1 MARKTKAEAA
11 QTREHLI
18 ACARQVF
25 SREGVT
31 NTSLEEVARK
41 AGVTRGAVYWHFRD
55 KADLFMSVRRQ
66 TGMLLRFEGTSAD
79 DPLLRLEAGL
89 LAAFRRLSDD
99 QEARETYEMML
110 WKCEYV
116 GEFAGVRQELMAAGD
131 RFLVETTQLYAE
143 ARDRRLTPSDLDVR
157 LSALET
163 YCFYVGML
171 KLWLAD
177 QEGGTVRRDIR
188 RLIARHVAA
197 RRRPRPGKHIGI

>member
-11 QTREHLI
+11 QTRERI
-18 ACARQVF
+18 VERAREVF

-31 NTSLEEVARK
+31 NTSLEEVARE
-41 AGVTRGAVYWHFRD
+41 AGVTRGAVYWHFKD

-79 DPLLRLEAGL
+79 DPLRRLEAGL
-89 LAAFRRLSDD
+89 KSAFQRLNDD
-99 QEARETYEMML
+99 QDARETYEMML

-131 RFLVETTQLYAE
+131 RFLAETTALYAE
-143 ARDRRLTPSDLDVR
+143 ARGRKLTPDDLDPR
-157 LSALET
+157 LAALET

-177 QEGGTVRRDIR
+177 QDKGTVRRDVS
-188 RLIARHVAA
+188 RLIARHVAG
-197 RRRPRPGKHIGI
+197 RRRPRA

>member
-11 QTREHLI
+11 QTRERI
-18 ACARQVF
+18 VERAREVF

-31 NTSLEEVARK
+31 NTSLEEVARE
-41 AGVTRGAVYWHFRD
+41 AGVTRGAVYWHFKD

-66 TGMLLRFEGTSAD
+66 TGMLLRFEGTSSD
-79 DPLLRLEAGL
+79 DPLRRLEAGL
-89 LAAFRRLSDD
+89 KTAFQRLNDD
-99 QEARETYEMML
+99 QDARETYEMML

-131 RFLVETTQLYAE
+131 RFLAETTALYAE
-143 ARDRRLTPSDLDVR
+143 ARSRKLTPDDLDPR
-157 LSALET
+157 LAALET

-177 QEGGTVRRDIR
+177 QHRGAIRRDVS
-188 RLIARHVAA
+188 RLIARHVAQ
-197 RRRPRPGKHIGI
+197 RRRPRA